1 MSETRLPDIEIYL
14 RDTKTQRVIGWLKQE
29 FPMAQ
34 MNTIRHDHK
43 ALRLEMNTQK
53 GTIPV
58 TLYFD
63 PLPEYTVVWFDTSAT
78 PWNTDLDCAR
88 TAARHLGCEVR
99 CSLGDSGD
107 TGSAQWWRI
116 TGDRVEQITWQ

>member
-34 MNTIRHDHK
+34 INTIRQDHN
-43 ALRLEMNTQK
+43 ALRLEMNTEK

-63 PLPEYTVVWFDTSAT
+63 PLP
-78 PWNTDLDCAR
+78 
-88 TAARHLGCEVR
+88 
-99 CSLGDSGD
+99 SLYHRAPPG
-107 TGSAQWWRI
+107 
-116 TGDRVEQITWQ
+116 

>member
-1 MSETRLPDIEIYL
+1 MSETPFPDIEIYL
-14 RDTKTQRVIGWLKQE
+14 RDTTTQRVLGWLKQE
-29 FPMAQ
+29 FPGAE

-43 ALRLEMNTQK
+43 ALQLEMDTDR
-53 GTIPV
+53 GTISV

-78 PWNTDLDCAR
+78 PWNTDLECAR
-88 TAARHLGCEVR
+88 VAALHLGCEVR
-99 CSLGDSGD
+99 CSVGDSDD
-107 TGSAQWWRI
+107 TDTAQWWRI

>member
-1 MSETRLPDIEIYL
+1 MSETPFPDIEIYL
-14 RDTKTQRVIGWLKQE
+14 RDTTTQCVLGWLKQE
-29 FPMAQ
+29 FPGAE

-43 ALRLEMNTQK
+43 ALRLEMDTDR
-53 GTIPV
+53 GTISV

-78 PWNTDLDCAR
+78 PWNTDLECAR
-88 TAARHLGCEVR
+88 VAALHLGCEVR
-99 CSLGDSGD
+99 CSVGDSDD
-107 TGSAQWWRI
+107 TDTAQWWRI